1 MMNANGRRV
10 SDSRIILTQAMGVTE
25 ANVLGNVHG
34 GVIMKLCDEAGGMAA
49 IKHARR
55 PMVTVAVD
63 SMSFHSPV
71 HIGNLL
77 TVKAEVTWVG
87 RTSLETRLVVTSEDI
102 VSGEVTHTNT
112 AYYVYVALGEDGNT
126 VEVPRLIC
134 ETDEEKR
141 LWEEGAARQTLRLER
156 RRQERPIS
164 IVNNGQ

>member
-1 MMNANGRRV
+1 MMNTNGRRV